1 MNIDVPY
8 RLAIGTYLERK
19 LEEIKIDKA
28 FIITSSKTD
37 IDVVINL
44 MAYSLVVKNLE
55 ELSKQFL
62 DYENYD
68 IIIQKKSKVT

>member
-1 MNIDVPY
+1 MKMDFPY
-8 RLAIGTYLERK
+8 RLLIADYLQKK
-19 LEEIKIDKA
+19 LEEVKKNKSPIVSGARSNIE
-28 FIITSSKTD
+28 IG
-37 IDVVINL
+37 INTI
-44 MAYSLVVKNLE
+44 AYCLVVKNLE